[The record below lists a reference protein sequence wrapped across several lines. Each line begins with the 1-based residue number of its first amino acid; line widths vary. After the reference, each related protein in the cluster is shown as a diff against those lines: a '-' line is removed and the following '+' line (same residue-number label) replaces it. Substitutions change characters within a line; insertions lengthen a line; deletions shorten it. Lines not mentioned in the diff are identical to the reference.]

1 MHGRWKG
8 AQMWVPVAD
17 LMHHPQQHA
26 HASSIAASIT
36 CASSLPNHPYLLT
49 TASLHNSKL
58 HDNATMPVSNS
69 DAMPLS
75 FCIPYTAQPG
85 SCPYWVLAR

>member
-1 MHGRWKG
+1 
-8 AQMWVPVAD
+8 
-17 LMHHPQQHA
+17 
-26 HASSIAASIT
+26 
-36 CASSLPNHPYLLT
+36 
-49 TASLHNSKL
+49 
-58 HDNATMPVSNS
+58 MPVSNSDAMPLSNS